1 MTLNPITPFAQIFRH
16 LHVWCLPLSAA
27 VAQARPNGKNNQ
39 TRLAIRHV
47 HPRLAIRH
55 KHGRNTNNICTDCCP
70 ALLLPQ
76 PQGIAVVWAS
86 HCRHLPPFR
95 HFAYPQKGVTG
106 ILQQIARVCG
116 HLASI
121 SVWRWLVQNSR
132 ACARCLR
139 SCSCL
144 CERMIS
150 VFVQHRHAG
159 GPRVTQRCS
168 LRGVSRILTPKTAG
182 SMRSA
187 NMLCSDAAYASAR
200 F

>member
-1 MTLNPITPFAQIFRH
+1 MTLNPINPFRAVFSSFACLVSSALCSICPSQTKRQKQPNKTRHPPRAPKTRHPPQARQKYKQH
-16 LHVWCLPLSAA
+16 LH
-27 VAQARPNGKNNQ
+27 R
-39 TRLAIRHV
+39 
-47 HPRLAIRH
+47 
-55 KHGRNTNNICTDCCP
+55 
-70 ALLLPQ
+70 LLPCSA
-76 PQGIAVVWAS
+76 PAPTT
-86 HCRHLPPFR
+86 RHRSVDIPPPFR
-95 HFAYPQKGVTG
+95 HLAYPQKGVTG

-159 GPRVTQRCS
+159 GSRVTQRCS

>member
-1 MTLNPITPFAQIFRH
+1 MSGVFRSLQQLPKPDQTAKTTKQDSPSATCTQDSPSATSTAEIQTTSAQT
-16 LHVWCLPLSAA
+16 A
-27 VAQARPNGKNNQ
+27 
-39 TRLAIRHV
+39 
-47 HPRLAIRH
+47 
-55 KHGRNTNNICTDCCP
+55 
-70 ALLLPQ
+70 ALLCSCPNHK
-76 PQGIAVVWAS
+76 AS
-86 HCRHLPPFR
+86 LCRHLPPFR
-95 HFAYPQKGVTG
+95 HFAYPQKTVTG

-159 GPRVTQRCS
+159 GPRVTHRCS
-168 LRGVSRILTPKTAG
+168 LRGVSRTLTPKTAG